1 MLVCLGAVCSRKI
14 GNADGSKQETFFR
27 PIWKPVCGGRAMTET
42 SNLMEVR
49 NVSKAFGE
57 DWEREQVVEN
67 LSLDIKRNQLTAI
80 VGPSGCGKSTVVNLL
95 AGFESPDSGQIL
107 LEGETVSGPSKD
119 RLVVF
124 QETALMPWLNT
135 YQNVTFGPKLRGDM
149 SARELEIAA
158 DRIIDTVGLREF
170 KDKYP
175 LQLSG
180 GMQRRAELAR
190 ALINQPLVMI
200 MDEPFRGL
208 DAMTRQLMQEF
219 YLRLCEEEE
228 RTNVFVTSELEEAII
243 LADSLVVL
251 SNRPTTVRE
260 VVQIDLPRPRNLD
273 MLSSPEAYDYKRHAM
288 EMLHEEAL
296 KSFSGTESGSEFLKS
311 YTQHA

>member
-1 MLVCLGAVCSRKI
+1 M
-14 GNADGSKQETFFR
+14 ADAPDMMQ
-27 PIWKPVCGGRAMTET
+27 V
-42 SNLMEVR
+42 N

-57 DWEREQVVEN
+57 DWEREMVIEN
-67 LSLDIKRNQLTAI
+67 LSLKIRRNQLTAI

-95 AGFESPDSGQIL
+95 AGFEQPDSGQIL
-107 LEGETVSGPSKD
+107 LDGRPVTGPSKD
-119 RLVVF
+119 TLIVF
-124 QETALMPWLNT
+124 QETALMPWLTT
-135 YQNVTFGPKLRGDM
+135 YQNVTFGPKLRGDIP
-149 SARELEIAA
+149 RDQLKEAA
-158 DRIIDTVGLREF
+158 DSIIETVGLKEF
-170 KDKYP
+170 RDKYP

-219 YLRLCEEEE
+219 YMRLCEQEA

-251 SNRPTTVRE
+251 SNRPATVRE
-260 VVQIDLPRPRNLD
+260 VVQIDLPRPRNLE
-273 MLSSPEAYDYKRHAM
+273 MLSSSEAYEYKPHAM

-296 KSFSGTESGSEFLKS
+296 KSFQGVGSSSDFLEAYS
-311 YTQHA
+311 RRP

>member
-1 MLVCLGAVCSRKI
+1 M
-14 GNADGSKQETFFR
+14 ADAPDMMQ
-27 PIWKPVCGGRAMTET
+27 V
-42 SNLMEVR
+42 N
-49 NVSKAFGE
+49 NVYKAFGE
-57 DWEREQVVEN
+57 DWAREMVIEN
-67 LSLDIKRNQLTAI
+67 LSLKIRRNQLTAI

-95 AGFESPDSGQIL
+95 AGFERPDSGQIL
-107 LEGETVSGPSKD
+107 LDGRPITGPSKD
-119 RLVVF
+119 TLVVF
-124 QETALMPWLNT
+124 QETALMPWLTT
-135 YQNVTFGPKLRGDM
+135 YQNVTFGPKLRGDIP
-149 SARELEIAA
+149 RDQLKEAA
-158 DRIIDTVGLREF
+158 DSIIETVGLTEF
-170 KDKYP
+170 RDKYP

>member
-1 MLVCLGAVCSRKI
+1 M
-14 GNADGSKQETFFR
+14 ADAPDMMQ
-27 PIWKPVCGGRAMTET
+27 V
-42 SNLMEVR
+42 N
-49 NVSKAFGE
+49 NVSKGFGE
-57 DWEREQVVEN
+57 DWEREMVIEN
-67 LSLDIKRNQLTAI
+67 LSLKIRRNQLTAI

-95 AGFESPDSGQIL
+95 AGFEQPDSGQIL
-107 LEGETVSGPSKD
+107 LDGRPVTGPSKD
-119 RLVVF
+119 TLIVF
-124 QETALMPWLNT
+124 QETALMPWLTT
-135 YQNVTFGPKLRGDM
+135 YQNVTFGPKLRGDIP
-149 SARELEIAA
+149 RDQLKEAA
-158 DRIIDTVGLREF
+158 DSIIETVGLTEF
-170 KDKYP
+170 RDKYP

-219 YLRLCEEEE
+219 YMRLCEREA

-251 SNRPTTVRE
+251 SNRPATVRE
-260 VVQIDLPRPRNLD
+260 VVQIDLPRPRNLE
-273 MLSSPEAYDYKRHAM
+273 MLSSSEAYEYKRHAM

-296 KSFSGTESGSEFLKS
+296 KSFQGVGSSSDFLEAYS
-311 YTQHA
+311 RRP

>member
-1 MLVCLGAVCSRKI
+1 M
-14 GNADGSKQETFFR
+14 ADAPDMMQ
-27 PIWKPVCGGRAMTET
+27 V
-42 SNLMEVR
+42 N

-57 DWEREQVVEN
+57 DWAREMVIEN
-67 LSLDIKRNQLTAI
+67 LSLKIRRNQLTAI

-95 AGFESPDSGQIL
+95 AGFERPDSGQIL
-107 LEGETVSGPSKD
+107 LDGRPITGPSKD
-119 RLVVF
+119 TLVVF
-124 QETALMPWLNT
+124 QETALMPWLTT
-135 YQNVTFGPKLRGDM
+135 YQNVTFGPKLRGDIP
-149 SARELEIAA
+149 RDQLKEAA
-158 DRIIDTVGLREF
+158 DSIIETVGLKEF
-170 KDKYP
+170 RDKYP

-219 YLRLCEEEE
+219 YLRLCEQEA

-251 SNRPTTVRE
+251 SNRPATVRE
-260 VVQIDLPRPRNLD
+260 IVQIDLPRPRNLD
-273 MLSSPEAYDYKRHAM
+273 MLSSSQAYEYKRHAM

-296 KSFSGTESGSEFLKS
+296 KSFKGVGSSSDFLESYSRRP
-311 YTQHA
+311 

>member
-1 MLVCLGAVCSRKI
+1 
-14 GNADGSKQETFFR
+14 
-27 PIWKPVCGGRAMTET
+27 MTET

-67 LSLDIKRNQLTAI
+67 LSLNIKRNQLTAI

-135 YQNVTFGPKLRGDM
+135 YQNVTFCPKLRGDM

>member
-1 MLVCLGAVCSRKI
+1 M
-14 GNADGSKQETFFR
+14 ADAPDMMQ
-27 PIWKPVCGGRAMTET
+27 V
-42 SNLMEVR
+42 N

-57 DWEREQVVEN
+57 DWEREMVIEN
-67 LSLDIKRNQLTAI
+67 LSLKIRRNQLTAI

-95 AGFESPDSGQIL
+95 AGFEKPDSGQIL
-107 LEGETVSGPSKD
+107 LDGRPVTGPSKD
-119 RLVVF
+119 TLVVF
-124 QETALMPWLNT
+124 QETALMPWLTT
-135 YQNVTFGPKLRGDM
+135 YQNVTFGPKLRGDIP
-149 SARELEIAA
+149 RDQLKEAA
-158 DRIIDTVGLREF
+158 DSIIETVGLKEF
-170 KDKYP
+170 RDKYP

-190 ALINQPLVMI
+190 ALINQPLVMV

-219 YLRLCEEEE
+219 YMRLCEQEA

-251 SNRPTTVRE
+251 SNRPATVRE
-260 VVQIDLPRPRNLD
+260 VVQIDLPRPRNLE
-273 MLSSPEAYDYKRHAM
+273 MLSSSQAYEYKRHAM

-296 KSFSGTESGSEFLKS
+296 KSFKGVGSSSDFLEAYS
-311 YTQHA
+311 RRP

>member
-1 MLVCLGAVCSRKI
+1 M
-14 GNADGSKQETFFR
+14 ADAPDMMQ
-27 PIWKPVCGGRAMTET
+27 I
-42 SNLMEVR
+42 N
-49 NVSKAFGE
+49 NVYKAFGE
-57 DWEREQVVEN
+57 DWAREMVIEN
-67 LSLDIKRNQLTAI
+67 LSLKIRRNQLTAI

-95 AGFESPDSGQIL
+95 AGFEKPDSGQIL
-107 LEGETVSGPSKD
+107 LDGRPVTGPSKD

-124 QETALMPWLNT
+124 QETALMPWLTT
-135 YQNVTFGPKLRGDM
+135 YQNVTFGPKLRGDIPR
-149 SARELEIAA
+149 AQLKEAA
-158 DRIIDTVGLREF
+158 DSIIETVGLKEF
-170 KDKYP
+170 RDKYP

-219 YLRLCEEEE
+219 YMRLCEREA

-251 SNRPTTVRE
+251 SNRPATVRE
-260 VVQIDLPRPRNLD
+260 VVQIDLPRPRNLE
-273 MLSSPEAYDYKRHAM
+273 MLSSSQAYEYKRHAM

-296 KSFSGTESGSEFLKS
+296 KSFKGVGSSSDFLESYSRRP
-311 YTQHA
+311 

>member
-1 MLVCLGAVCSRKI
+1 M
-14 GNADGSKQETFFR
+14 ADAPDMMQ
-27 PIWKPVCGGRAMTET
+27 V
-42 SNLMEVR
+42 N

-57 DWEREQVVEN
+57 DWEREMVIEN
-67 LSLDIKRNQLTAI
+67 LSLKIRRNQLTAI

-95 AGFESPDSGQIL
+95 AGFEQPDSGQIL
-107 LEGETVSGPSKD
+107 LDGRPVTGPSKD
-119 RLVVF
+119 TLVVF
-124 QETALMPWLNT
+124 QETALMPWLTT
-135 YQNVTFGPKLRGDM
+135 YQNVTFGPKLRGDIP
-149 SARELEIAA
+149 RDQLKEAA
-158 DRIIDTVGLREF
+158 DSIIETVGLKEF
-170 KDKYP
+170 RDKYP

-219 YLRLCEEEE
+219 YMRLCEQEA

-251 SNRPTTVRE
+251 SNRPATVRE
-260 VVQIDLPRPRNLD
+260 VVQIDLPRPRNLE
-273 MLSSPEAYDYKRHAM
+273 MLSSSEAYEYKRHAM

-296 KSFSGTESGSEFLKS
+296 KSFQGVGSSSDFLEAYS
-311 YTQHA
+311 RRP